1 MADFRA
7 VKDYQII
14 VFGIIICIGAI
25 LSTWLLAGGIIKF
38 QKLQNQTIT
47 VTGSASENVTSD
59 FATLSIGYKSQAYTL
74 KAGYAQMEAAK
85 TKIKTYLIDKGIE
98 PKNIDFGQITNYEV
112 YKRYGNYTTNEVD
125 FYKFNGEV
133 KVSSNDVKLIDDISK
148 KINELIN
155 QDIEISYSN
164 VEYLV
169 SNLDDVKIKMVGAAT
184 KNAKERA
191 QSMVKSTGDNIGSL
205 TSAKTGVFQIV
216 PVNSTDVSDYGI
228 NDTTSIEKKVVAVVN
243 ATFSV
248 R

>member
-1 MADFRA
+1 MNL
-7 VKDYQII
+7 KEYQTL
-14 VFGIIICIGAI
+14 VVGGIIGVSLI
-25 LSTWLLAGGIIKF
+25 LSVFLLTGGIIKY

-59 FATLSIGYKSQAYTL
+59 LAALNIGYKAQAYSL
-74 KAGYAQMEAAK
+74 KEGYAKMEEAK
-85 TKIKTYLIDKGIE
+85 STIKEYLKNAGIE
-98 PKNIDFGQITNYEV
+98 EKDISFNQVSNYEV
-112 YKRYGNYTTNEVD
+112 YKRIGNYTTNDVE

-133 KVSSNDVKLIDDISK
+133 KVSSSNVNLIDDISK

-155 QDIEISYSN
+155 KDVDINYSN

-169 SNLDDVKIKMVGAAT
+169 SNLDEVKIKMVGAAT
-184 KNAKERA
+184 KNAKQRA
-191 QSMVKSTGDNIGSL
+191 QSMVRSTGDRIGSL

-216 PVNSTDVSDYGI
+216 PVNSTEVSDYGI

-248 R
+248 K

>member
-1 MADFRA
+1 MNI
-7 VKDYQII
+7 KEYQTLILGGVI
-14 VFGIIICIGAI
+14 GVSLVLSVF
-25 LSTWLLAGGIIKF
+25 LLTGGIIKY

-59 FATLSIGYKSQAYTL
+59 FATLNIGYKAQAYDL
-74 KAGYAQMEAAK
+74 KTGYSKMEEAK
-85 TKIKTYLIDKGIE
+85 SIIKKYLNEKGIE
-98 PKNIDFGQITNYEV
+98 DKNIDFNQISNYEV
-112 YKRYGNYTTNEVD
+112 YKRIGSYTTNDVE

-133 KVSSNDVKLIDDISK
+133 KVSSNNVTLIDDISK

-155 QDIEISYSN
+155 QNVDINYSN

-169 SNLDDVKIKMVGAAT
+169 SNLDEVKIKMVGAAT

-191 QSMVKSTGDNIGSL
+191 QSMVKSTGDRIGSL

-248 R
+248 K